1 MKILLTGAAGFIGMH
16 TAQRLLKEGHEVIG
30 LDNINSYYDTNLKYG
45 RLNELGIPKSA
56 ILYNKILTGH
66 TGFKF
71 IELDL
76 NDAGNLMALFAKQ
89 QFDIVI
95 NLAAQAGVR
104 YSITNPKD
112 YIESNIVG
120 FFNLLECCRTFVPK
134 HLIYASSSSVYG
146 NSTEVPF
153 RTTNNTDSPVSL
165 YAATKKTNE
174 LMAYTYS
181 HLYSIPCTGL
191 RFFTVY
197 GPWGR
202 PDMAYFSFTKNIIE
216 QQPISLYNNGNLK
229 RDFTYIDD
237 IVESI
242 VRLIPKTPV
251 ATSNEA
257 AYRLINIG
265 NQNPVE
271 VSTFVSVLETCIGK
285 KATIESTPMQP
296 GDVYTTYADTSEIE
310 SITGFTPNT
319 SIEKGLQ
326 RFVNWFK
333 SHYSIKN

>member
-1 MKILLTGAAGFIGMH
+1 MKILITGVAGFIGMH
-16 TAQRLLKEGHEVIG
+16 TALRLIKEGHEIIG
-30 LDNINSYYDTNLKYG
+30 LDNINSYYDTNLKYR
-45 RLNELGIPKSA
+45 RLQELGIPKST
-56 ILYNKILTGH
+56 ILYNKILT
-66 TGFKF
+66 TTSGFKF
-71 IELDL
+71 IELNL
-76 NDAGNLMALFAKQ
+76 SDAGNLMALFAKQ
-89 QFDIVI
+89 QFDIII

-146 NSTEVPF
+146 NSNDVPF
-153 RTTNNTDSPVSL
+153 SITNNTDSPISL

-202 PDMAYFSFTKNIIE
+202 PDMAYFSFTKNILE
-216 QQPISLYNNGNLK
+216 QRPISLYNNGNLK

-237 IVESI
+237 IVES
-242 VRLIPKTPV
+242 VTRLILITPKASEIEP
-251 ATSNEA
+251 
-257 AYRLINIG
+257 AYRLLNIG
-265 NQNPVE
+265 NQNPVS
-271 VSTFVSVLETCIGK
+271 VSEFVSVIEKHIGQN
-285 KATIESTPMQP
+285 AIIESKPMQP
-296 GDVYTTYADTSEIE
+296 GDVYTTYADTKEIE
-310 SITGFTPNT
+310 AQTGFAPNT
-319 SIEKGLQ
+319 PIESGLKQ
-326 RFVNWFK
+326 FVDWYK
-333 SHYSIKN
+333 SYYSV